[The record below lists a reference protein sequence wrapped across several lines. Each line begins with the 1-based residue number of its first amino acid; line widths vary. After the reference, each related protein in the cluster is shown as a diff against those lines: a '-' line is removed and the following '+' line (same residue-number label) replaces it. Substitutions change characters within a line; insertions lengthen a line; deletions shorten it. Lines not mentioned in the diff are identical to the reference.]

1 MAAAVTGYKIS
12 GGTDLNNVFAS
23 YESGPQAAVTGYK
36 ISGGA
41 DLNTVF
47 APYVSGPQALATGYN
62 SSFGDLNQAFARLK
76 QWSQVGGGTGG
87 GFNKLS
93 GSCRTLAFD
102 SLGNLYAGGAFTT
115 ANGSTTAC
123 NNIAK
128 LAVGATAWTPVG
140 SGINSTVYI
149 IAIDISNNI
158 YAGGGFTTANGEN
171 NTQCNRI
178 AKLVGTEWTPVGTG
192 TGGGFSGIVYGL
204 ACDSSKNVYAG
215 GDFLNANGVS
225 RNRIAKLQVD
235 TTVWEAVGNGA
246 GGGFNNVVGYIA
258 IDSSNNVYA
267 GGHFTTANGASTT
280 ACNRI
285 AKLVSSAWEPVGTG
299 TGGGFNDFV
308 YGLACDSSNNVYAC
322 GGFTGANGTN
332 NTSCNRIAKFS
343 STVGTTAWAQ
353 VGSGA
358 GGGFNGIVYGV
369 ACDLSN
375 NVYALGGFT
384 GANKSGPSTIPCN
397 RIAKFPVGTTDWAQV
412 GGGVGS
418 GVGGGFNQ
426 ANGLHAAVDSS
437 GNIYACGSFT
447 TANTTS
453 GSFTCN
459 YVAKCS

>member
-1 MAAAVTGYKIS
+1 MASAVTGYKIS
-12 GGTDLNNVFAS
+12 GGIDLNNVFAS

-76 QWSQVGGGTGG
+76 QWEKVGGGATG
-87 GFNKLS
+87 GFNS

-102 SLGNLYAGGAFTT
+102 SSGNLYAGGAFTT
-115 ANGSTTAC
+115 ANGENNTSC

-140 SGINSTVYI
+140 SGINGTVYI

-158 YAGGGFTTANGEN
+158 YAGGGFTGANGGN
-171 NTQCNRI
+171 NTPCNNIAKFPVGGTAWEKVGSGTGGGVNNFVYGLKFNTNGDLYAGGSFNSANVVTCNAI
-178 AKLVGTEWTPVGTG
+178 AKLPFNTSAWEKVGSG
-192 TGGGFSGIVYGL
+192 TGGGF
-204 ACDSSKNVYAG
+204 D
-215 GDFLNANGVS
+215 
-225 RNRIAKLQVD
+225 
-235 TTVWEAVGNGA
+235 
-246 GGGFNNVVGYIA
+246 NVVGYIA
-258 IDSSNNVYA
+258 IDSLNNVYA
-267 GGHFTTANGASTT
+267 GGYFSNAYNASTT

-285 AKLVSSAWEPVGTG
+285 AKLVGTAWTPVGSG

-308 YGLACDSSNNVYAC
+308 YGLACDSSNNVYAG
-322 GGFTGANGTN
+322 GGFTGANGGT
-332 NTSCNRIAKFS
+332 TSCNRIAKFS

-369 ACDLSN
+369 ACDVSN

-453 GSFTCN
+453 GAFTCN
-459 YVAKCS
+459 RIAKCA